1 MVQKSYLKT
10 KNAVKVKF
18 SVKPESALTVS
29 VLGLNGDWDNAVEL
43 TKKKDGS
50 FVGEVSLLKESR
62 HEFKYLINGEIW
74 LNEAEADSEV
84 ENVFGGTNSVLLV

>member
-18 SVKPESALTVS
+18 SVKPELASNVA
-29 VLGLNGDWDNAVEL
+29 VLGLNGDWDNAIVL

-50 FVGEVSLLKESR
+50 FVGEVSLEKESR
-62 HEFKYLINGEIW
+62 HEFKYLIDGELW

-84 ENVFGGTNSVLLV
+84 ENAFGGTNSVLIV